1 MSNEEKWRGDCREA
15 IKADNESG
23 RLATNQYPDHIREAH
38 FRAGYLA
45 GRKAGQEEIDNLTK
59 EHSQIVCAYCNSLC
73 ARNTEELVKHVEG
86 CEKHPLGKAIK
97 EIQKRDELLEEIPY
111 IFPLGEHHLV
121 EKYEEWLKQ
130 YEELKR

>member
-1 MSNEEKWRGDCREA
+1 MSEELEKKWREEFEVEWENIERKWSFPLGSHHKKLVKETA
-15 IKADNESG
+15 LNV
-23 RLATNQYPDHIREAH
+23 
-38 FRAGYLA
+38 YLA
-45 GRKAGQEEIDNLTK
+45 GRKAGQEEIDNLRK

-97 EIQKRDELLEEIPY
+97 EIQKRDELLEQAKILLTLN
-111 IFPLGEHHLV
+111 IHKLSQ
-121 EKYEEWLKQ
+121 EEWLKQ